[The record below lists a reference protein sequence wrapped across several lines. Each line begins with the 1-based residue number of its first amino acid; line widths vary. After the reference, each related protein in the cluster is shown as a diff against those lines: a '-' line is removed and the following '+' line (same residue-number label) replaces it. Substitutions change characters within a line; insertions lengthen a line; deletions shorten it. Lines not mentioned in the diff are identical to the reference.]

1 MVTMRDLN
9 LSGDLPEDDDK
20 FMDDWTVL
28 AKHYEDVKA
37 RLKEFGAEHQV
48 RTRREDLA
56 RMGLEP
62 SDVALLQGMSP
73 EGIESE
79 EQVNG

>member
-28 AKHYEDVKA
+28 ASHYEDVKV

-48 RTRREDLA
+48 RTRREQLE
-56 RMGLEP
+56 RMGLDQ
-62 SDVALLQGMSP
+62 SDLALLQDMSP
-73 EGIESE
+73 DGIESE